1 MPHSKSYA
9 AKAALDLSA
18 PRRIVE
24 QYAMAVIAIAV
35 ALVVRVALASV
46 LNGEASYL
54 FFLPAIL
61 IASAFGGWGPGLFA
75 TIVGLLLGLFFVA
88 DFRTASSADVVNAIV
103 FTLVGVGASWRGELL
118 RRSRLAAAANSEA
131 ALAREAHV
139 KSILDSI
146 PDAMIVID
154 DRGIMQSFSSAAERL
169 FGHASA
175 DVVGA
180 NVRMLMPSPYREN
193 HDGYLGRYLST
204 GERRII
210 GIGRIV
216 VGERKD
222 GSTFPME
229 LAVGEMH
236 VGNRRFFTGFI
247 RDLTERQQTE
257 ARLQELQAELV
268 HMSRL
273 DRHGRNGVRAGP

>member
-24 QYAMAVIAIAV
+24 QYGIAIIAIAV

-88 DFRTASSADVVNAIV
+88 DFRTVSSADVVNAIV

-118 RRSRLAAAANSEA
+118 RRSRLAAAANAEA

-169 FGHASA
+169 FGT
-175 DVVGA
+175 
-180 NVRMLMPSPYREN
+180 LP
-193 HDGYLGRYLST
+193 
-204 GERRII
+204 
-210 GIGRIV
+210 
-216 VGERKD
+216 
-222 GSTFPME
+222 
-229 LAVGEMH
+229 
-236 VGNRRFFTGFI
+236 
-247 RDLTERQQTE
+247 LTSSEQT
-257 ARLQELQAELV
+257 
-268 HMSRL
+268 SRC
-273 DRHGRNGVRAGP
+273 